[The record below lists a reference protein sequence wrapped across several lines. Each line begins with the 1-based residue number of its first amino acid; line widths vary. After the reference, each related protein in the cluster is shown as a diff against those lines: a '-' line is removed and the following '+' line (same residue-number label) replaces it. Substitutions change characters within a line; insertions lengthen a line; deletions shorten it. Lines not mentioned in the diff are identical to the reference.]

1 VARVQQVAHGY
12 FLLAYAQDVR
22 QCLMVVHF
30 SISNLKINDLG
41 EIRWRIFQKVKIPHV
56 FAAGSGKNSCPKFW

>member
-22 QCLMVVHF
+22 QRLMVVHF
-30 SISNLKINDLG
+30 SISNLKINDLH
-41 EIRWRIFQKVKIPHV
+41 EIRWRIFQKVEIPHV
-56 FAAGSGKNSCPKFW
+56 FAAGSGGNRCPKFW